1 METLAHIDPA
11 FLDRLGPALA
21 ASRFLGRELGAR
33 AWLAPLLAETL
44 DAPIEAAAMEAFLAR
59 EAADEA
65 SLKSG
70 LRRLRSWV
78 VCHAAARDLL
88 GLAPLAEIMEAMTR
102 LAEAAI
108 RHAHAVLHA
117 QLASR
122 HGDPRGEDGKPQSM
136 IIIGMGKLGGRELNV
151 SSDIDLIFV
160 YPEDGETDGPRPLSH
175 FEFFTR
181 LGRQLINAI
190 GEITAEGFV
199 FRVDMRLRPNGDSGP
214 LVSSFEALETYFIA
228 QGREW
233 ERFAWIKAR
242 ALTGDRL
249 DELAAIVRPF
259 VFRKYLDFG
268 AINALRALHAQIR
281 AQVARREMADNI
293 KLGPGGIREIEFTA
307 QVFQIIR
314 GGRDTYLQVK
324 PTVAVLRELQKYD
337 LLDGGTADDLVTAY
351 DWLRRLEHRLQ
362 YLDDAQ
368 THDLPNDPKDRQ
380 RIAVAMGY
388 LEETAMQAELAVH
401 RDKVSACFQ
410 AACGDPNEGGHEL
423 DECWGTADD
432 REQAGGKLGELGFR
446 DTAAAAERL
455 AQLRE
460 SNRYRQMPDGIRERV
475 DALVPRILEACG
487 SMPNPDETLVRT
499 LNLIESI
506 SRRAA
511 YLALLQQYPE
521 ALRRLLE
528 LCSASPWAAE
538 YLGRHPLLLD
548 ELLDNRELDTAP
560 DYQAFAAELHGQ
572 LERVGD
578 DVERQMDL
586 MREQHHTQ
594 VFRLLHQDLAG
605 RWEVEAIGDH
615 LSLLADIVLEETL
628 QLCWNRLATRHRD
641 KPAFAVIG
649 YGKLGGKELG
659 YASDLDIIFLYED
672 EAPEAATVYARL
684 AQRCVTWLSA
694 RTPAGILF
702 ETDTRL
708 RPNGESGFLVSS
720 MDAFRHYQ
728 TESAWIWEHQAL
740 TRARF
745 VAGDKTVGAAFE
757 AERERI
763 LRQPRDKAKL
773 AEEVLAMRRRML
785 DQHASRTND
794 RFSLKDDVGGL
805 VDLEFIIQYLVLAHA
820 HAHPRLVGNLGNIAL
835 ARISAELGLIDAGRA
850 QAAANAYRTLR
861 RLQHRVRLSD
871 ESGRRV
877 EPEQV
882 VAERAAITALWMEV
896 FGRPA

>member
-21 ASRFLGRELGAR
+21 ASRFLKRELGAR
-33 AWLAPLLAETL
+33 TWLAPLLVETL
-44 DAPIEAAAMEAFLAR
+44 DAPIETVAMEAFLAR
-59 EAADEA
+59 EAADET
-65 SLKSG
+65 SLKPG

-78 VCHAAARDLL
+78 VCQLAARDLL
-88 GLAPLAEIMEAMTR
+88 GLAPLAEVMEGMTR
-102 LAEAAI
+102 LAEVVVH
-108 RHAHAVLHA
+108 HAYTILRP
-117 QLASR
+117 QLVAR
-122 HGDPRGEDGKPQSM
+122 HGEPRDSGGNPMQM
-136 IIIGMGKLGGRELNV
+136 VIIGMGKLGGRELNV

-160 YPEDGETDGPRPLSH
+160 YPEDGETDGPRPLGH

-181 LGRQLINAI
+181 LGRQVINAI
-190 GEITAEGFV
+190 GDITADGFV

-214 LVSSFEALETYFIA
+214 LVSSFDALETYFIA

-242 ALTGDRL
+242 ALTGERL
-249 DELAAIVRPF
+249 DELAEIVRPF

-281 AQVARREMADNI
+281 AQVARKDMAENI

-314 GGRDTYLQVK
+314 GGRDIALQIK
-324 PTVAVLRELQKYD
+324 PTVAVLHELD
-337 LLDGGTADDLVTAY
+337 AAGLLEPGTADGLIEAY

-368 THDLPNDPKDRQ
+368 THDLPRDPTDRQ
-380 RIAVAMGY
+380 RIAIAMGY
-388 LEETAMQAELAVH
+388 ADEAGLLAELARH
-401 RDKVSACFQ
+401 RQLVSGCFQ

-423 DECWGTADD
+423 DDCWLAAED
-432 REQAGGKLGELGFR
+432 REQASDTLESLGFR
-446 DTAAAAERL
+446 NPPAAAERL

-460 SNRYRQMPDGIRERV
+460 SSRYNQMPDGIRERI
-475 DALVPRILEACG
+475 DALIPRILEACSG
-487 SMPNPDETLVRT
+487 LPNPDETLGRT
-499 LNLIESI
+499 LNLIDTI
-506 SRRAA
+506 SKRAA

-521 ALRRLLE
+521 ALRRVLG

-548 ELLDNRELDTAP
+548 ELLDSRELDSAP
-560 DYQAFAAELHGQ
+560 DYTAFAADLRAQ
-572 LERVGD
+572 LARESG

-594 VFRLLHQDLAG
+594 VFRLLYQDLAG

-615 LSLLADIVLEETL
+615 LSLLADIVIDQTIKS
-628 QLCWNRLATRHRD
+628 CWSNLATRHRD
-641 KPAFAVIG
+641 TPAFAVIG

-659 YASDLDIIFLYED
+659 YASDLDIIFLYDD
-672 EAPEAATVYARL
+672 ESPEAATRYARL

-720 MDAFRHYQ
+720 MEAFRRYQ
-728 TESAWIWEHQAL
+728 VESAWVWEHQAL

-745 VAGDKTVGAAFE
+745 VAGDKAVGAAFE
-757 AERERI
+757 TERERI
-763 LRQPRDKAKL
+763 LRSPRDRTKL

-785 DQHASRTND
+785 DQHESKHPD
-794 RFSLKDDVGGL
+794 HVSLKSDVGGL
-805 VDLEFIIQYLVLAHA
+805 IDLEFIIQYLVLAYSHEY
-820 HAHPRLVGNLGNIAL
+820 PRLVGNLGNIAL
-835 ARISAELGLIDAGRA
+835 ARISAELGLIDSTRA
-850 QAAANAYRTLR
+850 RAAADAYRTLR
-861 RLQHRVRLSD
+861 RLQHRVRLAG
-871 ESGRRV
+871 ESGSRV
-877 EPEQV
+877 PRETV
-882 VAERAAITALWMEV
+882 VKEREAITALWMEV
-896 FGRPA
+896 FGRAA